1 MNIACSSCLLPSF
14 SFTIF
19 GKTMNYCHCTGLK
32 NKNGSLCLHDS
43 FFSIHKRTCYKLEC
57 TCIFCHIT
65 ATLPCSNLNGAVHI
79 FLGKPEMWMNSSTSM
94 RNNTYLL
101 ILQANCA
108 TIWCEKCDNS
118 WLALTIKFVF
128 LQESL
133 SKVLTNQN
141 MFSKQNQMSMFHRGW
156 QWAFKSKGFFS
167 KKKMLQKIVLNLLW
181 TPNDLDPWPVWNI
194 ELAVLHGSS
203 TTWFQMSCYCYAKL
217 NSWIVIKNM

>member
-14 SFTIF
+14 SFTIS

-32 NKNGSLCLHDS
+32 NKNGPLCLHDS

-156 QWAFKSKGFFS
+156 QWAFKSKGFFFL
-167 KKKMLQKIVLNLLW
+167 KRKCYRKLCWIYYELQMTWIHGLFETLSLLCY
-181 TPNDLDPWPVWNI
+181 TAVAQLGFKCLATAMPNSI
-194 ELAVLHGSS
+194 HE
-203 TTWFQMSCYCYAKL
+203 
-217 NSWIVIKNM
+217 